1 MRVKGYKVF
10 NADWT
15 CRGFQYVVG
24 ETFEEDVIPS
34 CYDKGFHFCTKASD
48 CFNYYPFDS
57 NNKVAE
63 AEAIGEIDTSSVDSI
78 CCTNKIRIVRE
89 LSWNEVLEIVN
100 TGKGCTGLRNKGNY
114 NSGNHNN
121 GNRNSGDYNNGN
133 RNSGNHNNGDC
144 NSGIYNSGDCNS
156 GNWNSGDH
164 NSGHHNSGNWNSGNR
179 NKGNY
184 NSGNRNKGN
193 YNSGNYNSGNWN
205 SGYYNSGHH
214 NSGYYNSG
222 DHNSGNYNNGYRN
235 SGNYNNGY
243 YNSGDWNKTD
253 FSSGCFNT
261 KEQKILMFDKPSNW
275 SLDDWWDSE
284 ARRLLNQIQY
294 NVLEWICLEDMT
306 DEEKEQHPEHK
317 TTGGYLKELD
327 RSECNQIWWN
337 SLSEM
342 DRNIIRNIPN
352 FDEVIFE
359 KITGIKI
366 EKEDRNDESKN
377 NEKTTQENQ
386 EYRKRN

>member
-48 CFNYYPFDS
+48 CFNYYPFDP

-63 AEAIGEIDTSSVDSI
+63 VEAIGEIDTSSVDSI

-89 LSWNEVLEIVN
+89 LSWNEFLEIVN

-121 GNRNSGDYNNGN
+121 GNRNSGDYNNGDYN
-133 RNSGNHNNGDC
+133 NGNHNNG
-144 NSGIYNSGDCNS
+144 NYNSGDYNS
-156 GNWNSGDH
+156 GNRN
-164 NSGHHNSGNWNSGNR
+164 NGNR

-184 NSGNRNKGN
+184 NSGNRN
-193 YNSGNYNSGNWN
+193 SGDYN
-205 SGYYNSGHH
+205 SGYYNTGDW
-214 NSGYYNSG
+214 NSG
-222 DHNSGNYNNGYRN
+222 DRNIGDWNSGNRN
-235 SGNYNNGY
+235 IGD
-243 YNSGDWNKTD
+243 YNSGDWNKTN

-275 SLDDWWDSE
+275 SLNDWWDSE
-284 ARRLLNQIQY
+284 ARRLLNQIQH
-294 NVLEWICLEDMT
+294 NVLKWICLEDMT

-337 SLSEM
+337 NLSEM
-342 DRNIIRNIPN
+342 ERNIIRNIPN

-359 KITGIKI
+359 EITGIKI

-377 NEKTTQENQ
+377 NEKNTQENQ

>member
-63 AEAIGEIDTSSVDSI
+63 VEAIGEIDTSSVDSI
-78 CCTNKIRIVRE
+78 CCTNKIHIVRE

-100 TGKGCTGLRNKGNY
+100 TGKGCTGLHNSGDYNSGDWNRGNWNSGNY
-114 NSGNHNN
+114 NSGNY
-121 GNRNSGDYNNGN
+121 NR
-133 RNSGNHNNGDC
+133 
-144 NSGIYNSGDCNS
+144 
-156 GNWNSGDH
+156 
-164 NSGHHNSGNWNSGNR
+164 
-179 NKGNY
+179 GNY
-184 NSGNRNKGN
+184 NSGNYNGGN
-193 YNSGNYNSGNWN
+193 YNSGNYNSG
-205 SGYYNSGHH
+205 
-214 NSGYYNSG
+214 
-222 DHNSGNYNNGYRN
+222 DCNSGNYNRGNYN

-243 YNSGDWNKTD
+243 YNSGNWNNGYYNIGDWNKTD

-352 FDEVIFE
+352 FDEVIFS
-359 KITGIKI
+359 KITGIEI
-366 EKEDRNDESKN
+366 EKED
-377 NEKTTQENQ
+377 
-386 EYRKRN
+386 

>member
-1 MRVKGYKVF
+1 MIVKGYKVF

-15 CRGFQYVVG
+15 CGEFQYVVG

-34 CYDKGFHFCTKASD
+34 CCNKGFHFCTKASD
-48 CFNYYPFDS
+48 CFNYYPFDP

-63 AEAIGEIDTSSVDSI
+63 VEAIGEIDTSSVDSK

-100 TGKGCTGLRNKGNY
+100 TGKGCTGLRNKGNH
-114 NSGNHNN
+114 NSGN
-121 GNRNSGDYNNGN
+121 
-133 RNSGNHNNGDC
+133 
-144 NSGIYNSGDCNS
+144 CNS
-156 GNWNSGDH
+156 GNW
-164 NSGHHNSGNWNSGNR
+164 
-179 NKGNY
+179 
-184 NSGNRNKGN
+184 
-193 YNSGNYNSGNWN
+193 
-205 SGYYNSGHH
+205 
-214 NSGYYNSG
+214 
-222 DHNSGNYNNGYRN
+222 NSGNYNNGYRN

>member
-63 AEAIGEIDTSSVDSI
+63 VEAIGEIDTSSVDSI

-100 TGKGCTGLRNKGNY
+100 TGKGCTGLRNKGN
-114 NSGNHNN
+114 H
-121 GNRNSGDYNNGN
+121 
-133 RNSGNHNNGDC
+133 
-144 NSGIYNSGDCNS
+144 NS
-156 GNWNSGDH
+156 GNWNSGDY
-164 NSGHHNSGNWNSGNR
+164 NSGDYNNGNR

-184 NSGNRNKGN
+184 NSGNRNSGN
-193 YNSGNYNSGNWN
+193 RNSGDCNSGI
-205 SGYYNSGHH
+205 YNSGHH
-214 NSGYYNSG
+214 NSG
-222 DHNSGNYNNGYRN
+222 D
-235 SGNYNNGY
+235 
-243 YNSGDWNKTD
+243 YNSGDWNRGNYNSGDWNRTD

-275 SLDDWWDSE
+275 SLNDWWNSE

-294 NVLEWICLEDMT
+294 NVLKWIYLEDMT

-342 DRNIIRNIPN
+342 ERNIIRNIPN
-352 FDEVIFE
+352 FDEVIFS
-359 KITGIKI
+359 KITGIEI
-366 EKEDRNDESKN
+366 EKED
-377 NEKTTQENQ
+377 
-386 EYRKRN
+386 